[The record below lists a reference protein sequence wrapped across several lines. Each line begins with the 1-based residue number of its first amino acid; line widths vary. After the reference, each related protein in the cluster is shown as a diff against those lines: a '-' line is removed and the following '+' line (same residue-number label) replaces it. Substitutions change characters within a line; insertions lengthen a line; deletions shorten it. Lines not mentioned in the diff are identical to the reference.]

1 MLGFRPNEIKG
12 SPENN
17 AKYPLDIYG
26 SVHALFVYTNII
38 KSSIVGGKKAQLIRI
53 IPLENP
59 SNNSVGSMKSLT
71 FNPILFY
78 PLQQNYLDMI
88 EIQIRDNS
96 GRLINFQS
104 GKTII
109 TLFFRQLDSQK
120 YINKNF

>member
-1 MLGFRPNEIKG
+1 
-12 SPENN
+12 
-17 AKYPLDIYG
+17 
-26 SVHALFVYTNII
+26 
-38 KSSIVGGKKAQLIRI
+38 
-53 IPLENP
+53 
-59 SNNSVGSMKSLT
+59 MKSLT

>member
-1 MLGFRPNEIKG
+1 MLGFKPNEIK
-12 SPENN
+12 STPENN

-71 FNPILFY
+71 FNPFLFY
-78 PLQQNYLDMI
+78 PLKQNYLDTI

-109 TLFFRQLDSQK
+109 TLFFRQLDSQ
-120 YINKNF
+120 